1 MTFRLVDA
9 GWGAEFESAL
19 SIDHSELRIVC
30 PFIKARALD
39 RLLAFRPQNVH
50 VITRYNLDDFAR
62 RVSDIAALR
71 TLLDR
76 GASVRGIRNL
86 HAKLYIF
93 GQSRAIVTSANLTH
107 AGLERNPEFG
117 IVTEDPAA
125 IASCLDYFDDL
136 WRSGGA
142 DLRIQQVNSW
152 TAMLTDHLAS
162 GASTKG
168 STTLED
174 FGVDAGLV
182 APPKIALP
190 APFTGAEQ
198 GFVKFLGR
206 SDNRYPLSR
215 RILEQLESGGC
226 HWALTYPRGKR
237 PRQVKDGDVM
247 FIALFTNEPDI
258 RVFGRAVALK
268 HEPDRDDAT
277 PAEIEQREWKE
288 RWPHYIRVDNA
299 EFLDGTIA
307 NGVSL
312 KELMNTLEADSFA
325 STQENA
331 ARGSGNIDPRFAYR
345 RQPAVRLSPQGCV
358 WLSERLQAAFD
369 QHGTMP
375 RNKLKKLDWPDPPSH
390 PVPPRDA

>member
-247 FIALFTNEPDI
+247 FIALLTDEPDI

-277 PAEIEQREWKE
+277 PRGNRATPMERALAPLYPCRQRRVSRRHDCE
-288 RWPHYIRVDNA
+288 RRLAQGTHEHSRSGLVRVYA
-299 EFLDGTIA
+299 RKRGAGFRQHRSALRVQA
-307 NGVSL
+307 
-312 KELMNTLEADSFA
+312 
-325 STQENA
+325 A
-331 ARGSGNIDPRFAYR
+331 AR
-345 RQPAVRLSPQGCV
+345 RQTLPAGMCLAQRAAAGGVRSTRYDAAQQAQKA
-358 WLSERLQAAFD
+358 RLA
-369 QHGTMP
+369 
-375 RNKLKKLDWPDPPSH
+375 
-390 PVPPRDA
+390 